1 MKEFKAPTM
10 NVQKLEQEEIVSS
23 SSCFETFACVDCYC
37 TAVTCDDAYVC
48 DGLKCPI
55 LDTI

>member
-23 SSCFETFACVDCYC
+23 SSCFEVFACEDCYC
-37 TAVTCDDAYVC
+37 TAVTCETGYVC
-48 DGLKCPI
+48 DGLRCPI